1 MYFISQTK
9 KIRTFAEHT
18 STHIMKTTTT
28 LLLLLFCLIFACK
41 NEEKTS
47 AAKVFRYNQHNAITS
62 LDPAFCRSQ
71 SNIWCVNQMFN
82 SLVQLDDSLNVRPC
96 LSKTYEIS
104 TDGLVYT
111 FHLRNDVFF
120 HDDDCFSN
128 KKGRK
133 MVAEDVKYSFE
144 RILDNA
150 VASPGSWIFRGKV
163 AENQP
168 FVAKNDTTFELHL
181 LKPFRPML
189 GILTMQYCSILPH
202 EAIEKYG
209 KDFRSR
215 PVGTGAFCFKK
226 WLEGQGVFMQKNTNY
241 WEKDAQGN
249 ALPYL
254 DGIKTACITER
265 KTAFLELITNKL
277 DFLTGL
283 ESSYVNEL
291 LTTRGDLIPAQAE
304 RLNFIKAPYLN
315 SEYIG
320 INMQQNNVALTNKKV
335 RQALNFA
342 IDRKKMLRTLRNG
355 VGKAAS
361 SGFTPMGLPSF
372 DAEKVKGF
380 AYNPDKARLL
390 LEEAGFPNG
399 KGLPEISLNTSNDYA
414 DICTFLANEWSKIGV
429 KVNVDILEAATLR
442 EMMSKGQASFF
453 RASWIAD
460 YPDAES
466 FLGVFY
472 SKNPS
477 PPNYT
482 RFSNAEYDR
491 LYEASLGENDDTKR
505 YDLYHKMDAILLEE
519 APVIFLFYDEVASFS
534 PKNVSNLKPNAM
546 NLLTLKGVQKR

>member
-1 MYFISQTK
+1 MTNFIKSAF
-9 KIRTFAEHT
+9 I
-18 STHIMKTTTT
+18 IV
-28 LLLLLFCLIFACK
+28 LFSFFACK
-41 NEEKTS
+41 NEEKKNTS
-47 AAKVFRYNQHNAITS
+47 NIFRYNQHNAITS

-71 SNIWCVNQMFN
+71 SNIWCVNQIFN
-82 SLVQLDDSLNVRPC
+82 SLLQLDDSLNVRPC
-96 LSKTYEIS
+96 LSKTYTIS
-104 TDGLVYT
+104 DDGLVYT
-111 FHLRNDVFF
+111 FNLRNDIFF
-120 HDDDCFSN
+120 HDDACFPN
-128 KKGRK
+128 GKGRK
-133 MVAEDVKYSFE
+133 MQAEDVKYSFE
-144 RILDNA
+144 RILDNT

-168 FVAKNDTTFELHL
+168 FVVRNDSTFELHL

-209 KDFRSR
+209 KDFRSH
-215 PVGTGAFCFKK
+215 PIGTGAFCFKK

-241 WEKDAQGN
+241 WEKDKNGN

-254 DGIKTACITER
+254 DGIKTSCITER

-291 LTTRGDLIPAQAE
+291 LTSRGDLIPAQAE
-304 RLNFIKAPYLN
+304 KLNFLKAPYLN

-320 INMQQNNVALTNKKV
+320 INMQQNNNALTNKKV

-342 IDRKKMLRTLRNG
+342 IDRKKMLRTLRNS
-355 VGKAAS
+355 VGKPAI
-361 SGFTPMGLPSF
+361 SGFSPIGLPSF
-372 DAEKVKGF
+372 DAEKVKGY

-399 KGLPEISLNTSNDYA
+399 KNLPEISLNTSNDYA

-482 RFSNAEYDR
+482 RFSNAAFDR
-491 LYEASLGENDDTKR
+491 LYEASLSENDDAKR
-505 YDLYHKMDAILLEE
+505 YDLYHKMDMILIEE
-519 APVIFLFYDEVASFS
+519 APVVFLFYDEIASFL
-534 PKNVSNLKPNAM
+534 PKNVANLRTNAM
-546 NLLTLKGVQKR
+546 NLLSLKRVEKKNSLSMILAE